1 MAEGTAGVSMRFGG
15 QAWPRSQGHHAARQ
29 ANKHYLA
36 QALRPPVPR
45 TGSPLPDS
53 SLLDYGIIGDL
64 HSAALVSN
72 QGSLDWLCWPRFDS
86 PSIFAR
92 LLDREKGGHL
102 RISPLGRFDSSQE
115 YEPRTN
121 ILRTH
126 FDAKGGRATLE
137 AFMPVTEIDH
147 HEYGDHEVQL
157 RFTVQEGTVT
167 AGIEFAPRFNY
178 ALGATML
185 RSSPYGVLAMQGDER
200 ATLSTPATLAVQGDV
215 ATGEWT
221 GHKGDSLGLTLRH
234 DEQMVRPYDDG
245 DSVAKHNRTAA
256 FWEGWCARGLYEGP
270 WQASVLRSALTLRL
284 LTYAPTGALVA
295 AATTSLPESP
305 GGSRNWDY
313 RFSWVRDSS
322 FTMTVLHGLGYTREA
337 RRYVR
342 WLRRLL
348 RGTIKN
354 VGQLRVCYG
363 LEGETDLPEVEL
375 GHLRGYLDSRPV
387 RIGNEAVKQFQLDIF
402 GNLADAIH
410 RAYHMPEGHPDE
422 AWRSLQ
428 AIADHVC
435 KHWQEP
441 DHGIWEVRAPK
452 VRYTHS
458 ALMSWVALD
467 RAAKVAAA
475 RGQEERAARWRDVRE
490 AIREAILRDGW
501 SDAKRSFVQ
510 SFGSQAIDASLL
522 LVPLVGFLPAGDPR
536 VQDTLHRIRQE
547 LGSGPFIHRYRA
559 PDGLPGQEGAFL
571 ICSFWMVEA
580 LAMAGETREARE
592 RFDALC
598 RLAGPLGLFSEE
610 VDPETGGPLGNFPQA
625 LTHLSQIQAALAL
638 ERQTQAPLARSLT
651 PPSVPVEVPIAT
663 IEPRA

>member
-1 MAEGTAGVSMRFGG
+1 MGPFLGHWSPGRHAGR
-15 QAWPRSQGHHAARQ
+15 RS
-29 ANKHYLA
+29 NKHYLV
-36 QALRPPVPR
+36 QVLRLPVLR
-45 TGSPLPDS
+45 TGSRLPES
-53 SLLDYGIIGDL
+53 SLLDYGIIGDM
-64 HSAALVSN
+64 HSAALLSN

-102 RISPLGRFDSSQE
+102 SITPLDLVESSQE

-126 FDAKGGRATLE
+126 FVAKDGRATLE
-137 AFMPVTEIDH
+137 AFMPVAEIDH

-157 RFTVQEGTVT
+157 RFKVQEGNVP

-178 ALGATML
+178 ALGATTL
-185 RSSPYGVLAMQGDER
+185 QSSPHGVLAMQGDER
-200 ATLSTPATLAVQGDV
+200 ATLSTPATLAVHGDV

-221 GHKGDSLGLTLRH
+221 GRKGDTLGITLRH
-234 DEQMVRPYDDG
+234 DEQMVRPYDEA

-256 FWEGWCARGLYEGP
+256 YWEGWCARGRFEGP

-363 LEGETDLPEVEL
+363 LEGETDLPEIEL

-387 RIGNEAVKQFQLDIF
+387 RIGNDAVKQFQLDIF
-402 GNLADAIH
+402 GHLADAIH
-410 RAYHMPEGHPDE
+410 RAYHTPEGHPDE

-435 KHWQEP
+435 RHWQEP

-458 ALMSWVALD
+458 ALMSWVAID
-467 RAAKVAAA
+467 RATKVAVA
-475 RGQEERAARWRDVRE
+475 RGQEERAARWRDEGE

-501 SDAKRSFVQ
+501 SEAKRSFVQ

-522 LVPLVGFLPAGDPR
+522 LVPLVGFLPADDPR
-536 VQDTLHRIRQE
+536 VQDTINRIRQE

-559 PDGLPGQEGAFL
+559 PDGLPGEEGAFL

-580 LAMAGETREARE
+580 LAMAGETAEARE

-598 RLAGPLGLFSEE
+598 RLAGPLGLFCEE
-610 VDPETGGPLGNFPQA
+610 VDPATDGPLGNFPQA

-638 ERQTQAPLARSLT
+638 EERSNEQMARNLIT
-651 PPSVPVEVPIAT
+651 PSRKRIEVPIAT